1 MTSSWTT
8 AVNPAFT
15 KKIYHCV
22 TVNWSSTIS
31 NHTCDVECA
40 VTNLF
45 VSFRLMMRQYKLHDH
60 FVQRCLDD
68 QKWCIECKIMIG
80 LYKVYRVAY
89 IYMYIALIFALETKC
104 WVNMFVAFIF
114 RVSLLRRF
122 IISNDQLC
130 LMFLSLRWKKWSNIL
145 IKCFPLL

>member
-31 NHTCDVECA
+31 NHNMWRGVRRHEPICIVSPHDETVQAARSFCA
-40 VTNLF
+40 ALF
-45 VSFRLMMRQYKLHDH
+45 RH
-60 FVQRCLDD
+60 

-130 LMFLSLRWKKWSNIL
+130 LMFLSLRWKKWSNML